1 MKRKQF
7 EYKHEYIAI
16 MAPSREDDPHEHY
29 RSAML
34 EEVLNRH
41 GAKGWELVSIS
52 PELLNGENVDGYAV
66 FKRRLKIDN

>member
-1 MKRKQF
+1 MKRW

-29 RSAML
+29 RSAMI

-52 PELLNGENVDGYAV
+52 QGLLDGEYLDGYAV
-66 FKRRLKIDN
+66 FKRKVDR

>member
-1 MKRKQF
+1 MKRKCF

-16 MAPSREDDPHEHY
+16 NPPSREDDPHEHY

-52 PELLNGENVDGYAV
+52 DGLLNGEYVDGYAI
-66 FKRRLKIDN
+66 FKRRLNN

>member
-1 MKRKQF
+1 MKRW

-29 RSAML
+29 RSAMI

-52 PELLNGENVDGYAV
+52 QGLLDGDYLDGYAV
-66 FKRRLKIDN
+66 FKRKVDR